1 MKIAIACDPAGMPL
15 KGPIEE
21 TLTELGIEYVDLG
34 MHEGDCRDYPV
45 FALRVANKVVNKE
58 CDFGIVL
65 CGTGVGISIAANKV
79 DGIRCCHCS
88 DCYSAKMS
96 RAHNDANMLA
106 MGAGVII
113 ARHYG
118 ARDFTSLKKVMHT
131 VVAFGLIVGLFLTV
145 TGVALSPEYIPAS
158 ECDPALGADE
168 NLLALIR
175 QTVDAVCNE

>member
-34 MHEGDCRDYPV
+34 MNEGDCRDYPV

-58 CDFGIVL
+58 CDLGIVL

-106 MGAGVII
+106 LGGRVIAPELAKMI
-113 ARHYG
+113 VETFVKGEFEGGRH
-118 ARDFTSLKKVMHT
+118 
-131 VVAFGLIVGLFLTV
+131 
-145 TGVALSPEYIPAS
+145 
-158 ECDPALGADE
+158 
-168 NLLALIR
+168 
-175 QTVDAVCNE
+175 QTRIDMFKIIEQGGQLE

>member
-21 TLTELGIEYVDLG
+21 TLSELGIEYVDLG
-34 MHEGDCRDYPV
+34 MNEGDCRDYPV

-58 CDFGIVL
+58 CDLGIVL

-106 MGAGVII
+106 LGGRVIAPELAKMI
-113 ARHYG
+113 VETFVKGEFEGGRH
-118 ARDFTSLKKVMHT
+118 
-131 VVAFGLIVGLFLTV
+131 
-145 TGVALSPEYIPAS
+145 
-158 ECDPALGADE
+158 
-168 NLLALIR
+168 
-175 QTVDAVCNE
+175 QTRIDMFKIIEQGGQLE